1 EFFAS
6 YSGEYDMEEAVRL
19 VKRNS
24 RRFAKRQVTWFKRY
38 KEIEWFNPKD
48 FNAIVAHTKDLLA
61 K

>member
-1 EFFAS
+1 
-6 YSGEYDMEEAVRL
+6 MEEAVRL